1 MREALTTQEQ
11 IQTKVAVSMGSL
23 RDKKIV
29 LKLCNLGTNPTEDFY
44 SLPVL
49 QISLYKISTD
59 STLHTEKELLE

>member
-59 STLHTEKELLE
+59 STLHIEKELLE

>member
-1 MREALTTQEQ
+1 MREALSMQEQ
-11 IQTKVAVSMGSL
+11 IQTKVAVSMWSL

-29 LKLCNLGTNPTEDFY
+29 LKLCNLGTNPTEDFNAL
-44 SLPVL
+44 SVL